1 MWLWGPWVKYYLLDI
16 IIKYIFYFLTFGDI
30 WIQFVALLTY
40 FVFLMNYLHTNV
52 HISEFSKKCVYS
64 NPYFFGDLAFMRIIF
79 FHLPPYIRG
88 SNKYFSKWDCLPNA
102 YFFEKDSHQISS
114 THKYLLVLGI
124 HFKKLLFICVYFKW
138 VINIQFLKSMPSTHI

>member
-1 MWLWGPWVKYYLLDI
+1 MNLVTLGWILFTRQNYQIHILLS
-16 IIKYIFYFLTFGDI
+16 DI
-30 WIQFVALLTY
+30 WWHLDTFFVLLTH
-40 FVFLMNYLHTNV
+40 FEILINYLHTNV
-52 HISEFSKKCVYS
+52 TFKKKKVILT
-64 NPYFFGDLAFMRIIF
+64 PIFGGIWLLWDFF

-88 SNKYFSKWDCLPNA
+88 SNKYFSKWDCLPNS
-102 YFFEKDSHQISS
+102 YLFEKDSHQISS

>member
-1 MWLWGPWVKYYLLDI
+1 MSLVPLGWIVFTRQNCQIHL
-16 IIKYIFYFLTFGDI
+16 FLSDI
-30 WIQFVALLTY
+30 WWYLDFFFSFDLFWDINELFTY
-40 FVFLMNYLHTNV
+40 KFTYLW
-52 HISEFSKKCVYS
+52 IFKKKVYF
-64 NPYFFGDLAFMRIIF
+64 NPYFLGDLAFMRFF

-88 SNKYFSKWDCLPNA
+88 SNKYFSKWDCLPNS
-102 YFFEKDSHQISS
+102 YLFEKDSHQISS